1 MDKRKPTRGG
11 LDGVEKMVNTTD
23 RSEWR
28 SQIVAEL
35 LKQSV
40 VYGKKSI
47 DDVLEDAKKIE
58 KFVFNESSIQ
68 TETVNTNALE

>member
-1 MDKRKPTRGG
+1 
-11 LDGVEKMVNTTD
+11 MVNTTD

>member
-1 MDKRKPTRGG
+1 M
-11 LDGVEKMVNTTD
+11 DGVEKMVNTTD

>member
-1 MDKRKPTRGG
+1 
-11 LDGVEKMVNTTD
+11 MVNAID

-35 LKQSV
+35 LKQSI

-47 DDVLEDAKKIE
+47 DELLADAKKIE
-58 KFVFNESSIQ
+58 EFVFGEQKAS
-68 TETVNTNALE
+68 E

>member
-1 MDKRKPTRGG
+1 MDKRKPTLGG
-11 LDGVEKMVNTTD
+11 LSGVGKMVNTTD

-35 LKQSV
+35 LKQSFI
-40 VYGKKSI
+40 YGKKSI

-58 KFVFNESSIQ
+58 KFVFDESSIQ
-68 TETVNTNALE
+68 TKTVNTNALE